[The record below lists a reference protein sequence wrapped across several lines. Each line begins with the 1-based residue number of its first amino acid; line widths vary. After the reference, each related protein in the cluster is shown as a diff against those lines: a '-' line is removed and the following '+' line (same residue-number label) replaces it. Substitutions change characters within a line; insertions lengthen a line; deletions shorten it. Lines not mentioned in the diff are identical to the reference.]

1 MIYLDH
7 AATTPVDGRVLRE
20 MLPYFAENFGNADSL
35 HAYGRRGVA
44 AADAARDEIASLLG
58 AKPQEIYFT
67 SGGTEADNWALL
79 GAARANAARGKRVLV
94 FAAEHHAVLA
104 AAGALRAEG
113 FAVEEIPS
121 TAEGAADLNALEEL
135 LRRPAC
141 LVAVMAANN
150 ETGVLQPTAEVSRL
164 CRAHG
169 ALYFCDAVQAA
180 GSEKLD
186 VNVPH
191 ADLLSISAHKFYGPK
206 GAGALYIRTGTRMQ
220 PLIAGGHQE
229 RGLRGGTTNVPA
241 VVGMAA
247 ALRYAAAEREQNNAK
262 VRALR
267 DAFIARIL
275 ASVAGAQLNG
285 RGERL
290 PGIANFSFEGIAGA
304 AMLQRLDLAGVAA
317 SVGAACSSGS
327 AQPSHVL
334 LAMGLSPER
343 AAGGVRFSFGKDNTE
358 ADAAAAAEEVIRAAK
373 DLRKS

>member
-20 MLPYFAENFGNADSL
+20 MLPCFSENFGNADSL

-44 AADAARDEIASLLG
+44 AADAARDELASLLG

-104 AAGALRAEG
+104 AAEALRAEG
-113 FAVEEIPS
+113 FAAESIPS

-150 ETGVLQPTAEVSRL
+150 ETGVLQPTAEISRL
-164 CRAHG
+164 CRARG

-180 GSEKLD
+180 GSEKTD

-191 ADLLSISAHKFYGPK
+191 VDLLSISAHKFYGPK

-241 VVGMAA
+241 AVGMAA
-247 ALRYAAAEREQNNAK
+247 ALRYASAEREQNNAK

-267 DAFIARIL
+267 DEFIARIL
-275 ASVAGAQLNG
+275 AGVPGAQLNG

-304 AMLQRLDLAGVAA
+304 AMLQRLDLAGVAV

-334 LAMGLSPER
+334 LSMGLSSER

-373 DLRKS
+373 ELRRS

>member
-1 MIYLDH
+1 
-7 AATTPVDGRVLRE
+7 
-20 MLPYFAENFGNADSL
+20 
-35 HAYGRRGVA
+35 
-44 AADAARDEIASLLG
+44 
-58 AKPQEIYFT
+58 
-67 SGGTEADNWALL
+67 
-79 GAARANAARGKRVLV
+79 
-94 FAAEHHAVLA
+94 
-104 AAGALRAEG
+104 
-113 FAVEEIPS
+113 
-121 TAEGAADLNALEEL
+121 
-135 LRRPAC
+135 
-141 LVAVMAANN
+141 MAANN

-343 AAGGVRFSFGKDNTE
+343 AAGGVRFSFGKDNTD
-358 ADAAAAAEEVIRAAK
+358 ADAAAAAEEVVRAAK
-373 DLRKS
+373 ELRRS